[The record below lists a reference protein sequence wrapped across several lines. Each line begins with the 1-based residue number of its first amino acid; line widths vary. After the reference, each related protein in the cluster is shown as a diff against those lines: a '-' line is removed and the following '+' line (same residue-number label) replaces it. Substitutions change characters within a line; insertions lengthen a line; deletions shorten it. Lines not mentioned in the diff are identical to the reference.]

1 MGTGGPSGND
11 AALTEHR
18 LSGTDTFFLVS
29 ERDASPMHVAG
40 LTVLDPTGVD
50 GFGPD
55 AVRALLAQ
63 RLPRAPS
70 FLRRIHEVPLGLDC
84 PIWVDDPDFDLDRHF
99 HVASVPAPGGPHEL
113 AAIVGDL
120 MSRRL
125 DRSRPLWDIWY
136 LDGLAAGRI
145 AVLTRTHHAMADGV
159 SGAGLAAALCDLEP
173 GAPPTG
179 GRVPA
184 PVTPGPPPDDVGLV
198 IRGIGRAVSAPVRS
212 GRLAWQLARQGAE
225 LARFALRP
233 GPDPSPL
240 GILPAPP
247 TPFNGRV
254 GPRRTFAHVSV
265 PLGTVR
271 DVKARHGVTV
281 NDVVL
286 ALTADALRAYLEDI
300 DALPGA
306 SLVAAVPVSTRREGE
321 DELGNRVAN
330 MMVPLATNVADPE
343 DRLQAIHRASSRAKE
358 LMLAL
363 QARKSLAMSEAVPP
377 VLNRLFWPF
386 LSTGMEALALIPSN
400 LIISNIPGPTFPL
413 YMGGARIESIVPVSA
428 LLLGMGLNVT
438 VMSYCDVIDFGFVA
452 DPAAIPDLW
461 ALADGVPR
469 ALDVL
474 VALRP
479 GAGADSP
486 DNER

>member
-1 MGTGGPSGND
+1 M
-11 AALTEHR
+11 AEHR

-29 ERDASPMHVAG
+29 ERAASPMHVGG

-50 GFGPD
+50 GFGPEG
-55 AVRALLAQ
+55 VRALLAQ

-70 FLRRIHEVPLGLDC
+70 FLRRVHEVPLGLDS
-84 PIWVDDPDFDLDRHF
+84 PVWVDDTDFDLDRHF
-99 HVASVPAPGGPHEL
+99 HVASVPAPGGRLEL
-113 AAIVGDL
+113 AAVIGDL

-136 LDGLAAGRI
+136 LDGLADGRV

-173 GAPPTG
+173 GAPPTD
-179 GRVPA
+179 GRPQLPA
-184 PVTPGPPPDDVGLV
+184 TPEPPPDDVDLFV
-198 IRGIGRAVSAPVRS
+198 RGVGRALGAPVRS
-212 GRLAWQLARQGAE
+212 GRLVWQLARQGVE

-233 GPDPSPL
+233 GPDPSSL
-240 GILPAPP
+240 GILPAPS

-254 GPRRTFAHVSV
+254 GPDRAFAHASV
-265 PLGTVR
+265 PLGVVR

-286 ALTADALRAYLEDI
+286 ALTADALRAYLRGI

-306 SLVAAVPVSTRREGE
+306 PLVAAVPVSTRGAND
-321 DELGNRVAN
+321 DELGNRVSN
-330 MMVPLATNVADPE
+330 MMVGLATDVADPA
-343 DRLQAIHRASSRAKE
+343 DRLQAIHRAASRAKE
-358 LMLAL
+358 LSLAL
-363 QARKSLAMSEAVPP
+363 QARKSLAISEAAPP
-377 VLNRLFWPF
+377 VVNGFLWPF
-386 LSTGMEALALIPSN
+386 ISTGMEAFALTPSN

-413 YMGGARIESIVPVSA
+413 YMGGARIESIIPVSA
-428 LLLGMGLNVT
+428 LLLGMRLNVT

-452 DPAAIPDLW
+452 DAVAVPDLW

-469 ALDVL
+469 ALDLL
-474 VALRP
+474 VA
-479 GAGADSP
+479 AGRDV
-486 DNER
+486 R

>member
-1 MGTGGPSGND
+1 MS
-11 AALTEHR
+11 EHR

-29 ERDASPMHVAG
+29 ERDASPMHVGG

-70 FLRRIHEVPLGLDC
+70 FLRRVHEVPLGLDC
-84 PIWVDDPDFDLDRHF
+84 PVWVDDPDFDLDQHF
-99 HVASVPAPGGPHEL
+99 HVASIPAPGSRHEL
-113 AAIVGDL
+113 AAVVGDL
-120 MSRRL
+120 MGRRL

-173 GAPPTG
+173 GAPPTDA
-179 GRVPA
+179 RVPPPEA
-184 PVTPGPPPDDVGLV
+184 PGPPPDDLDLAV
-198 IRGIGRAVSAPVRS
+198 RGAGRALGAAVRS
-212 GRLAWQLARQGAE
+212 GRLAWQLARQGME
-225 LARFALRP
+225 LARFALRQGSDP
-233 GPDPSPL
+233 GPL
-240 GILPAPP
+240 GILPAPT

-254 GPRRTFAHVSV
+254 GGRRAFAHTSV
-265 PLGTVR
+265 PLGVVR
-271 DVKARHGVTV
+271 DLKSRHGVTI
-281 NDVVL
+281 NDMVL
-286 ALTADALRAYLEDI
+286 ALTADALRAYLGGI

-306 SLVAAVPVSTRREGE
+306 PLVAAVPVSTRNEG
-321 DELGNRVAN
+321 DDGLGNRVAN
-330 MMVPLATNVADPE
+330 MMVPLATDIADPE
-343 DRLQAIHRASSRAKE
+343 ERLRAIHAASVRAKD
-358 LMLAL
+358 LTLAL
-363 QARKSLAMSEAVPP
+363 QAHKSLAMSEAAPP
-377 VLNRLFWPF
+377 IVNRLLWPVF
-386 LSTGMEALALIPSN
+386 STGMEALALTPSN
-400 LIISNIPGPTFPL
+400 LIVSNIPGPTFPL
-413 YMGGARIESIVPVSA
+413 YLGGARIESIVPVSA

-452 DPAAIPDLW
+452 DADAVPDLW

-474 VALRP
+474 VSLAG
-479 GAGADSP
+479 GAGAASRDH
-486 DNER
+486 ER